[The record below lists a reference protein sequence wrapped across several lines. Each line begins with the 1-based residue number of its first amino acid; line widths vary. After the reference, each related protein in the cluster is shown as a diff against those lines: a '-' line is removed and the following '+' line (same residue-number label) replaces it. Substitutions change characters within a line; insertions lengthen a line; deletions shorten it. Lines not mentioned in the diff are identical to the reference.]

1 MPVRLKMTN
10 CASTTDV
17 IVMQGVDKA
26 LYPLF
31 RRHDL
36 PQGILAEFNAD
47 RSGALVGGL
56 MASRYGWRLG
66 DHVTLARLGDISFTV
81 RGIIPARGGADDL
94 VIVVDRSYLQEVDG
108 QLGVSHH
115 VLVKLKPDADPTAVS
130 RAIEGLPLTVDV
142 HAKPERAALA
152 AALAQLAD
160 LVPVGLWVVSIILV
174 VILLGMGNAM
184 TIATRDRTQEFGVMR
199 TLGFPRGSI
208 LWLVLGEGV
217 LVALGGAVI
226 GALGVQL
233 LIASGAITTVY
244 SCGLPLV
251 MSMGSSEWLL
261 SVGLV
266 AMTGALATVLPAL
279 NAMRLDVVTALGVR
293 E

>member
-17 IVMQGVDKA
+17 IVMQGVDKDI
-26 LYPLF
+26 YPLF
-31 RRHDL
+31 RNHDL
-36 PQGILAEFNAD
+36 PAGILADFRAD

-56 MASRYGWRLG
+56 MANRYGWRIG
-66 DHVTLARLGDISFTV
+66 NAVTLAQLGGISFTV

-94 VIVVDRSYLQEVDG
+94 VIVVDRSYLQEVDE

-115 VLVKLKPDADPTAVS
+115 VLVKMKSGADPAAVS
-130 RAIEGLPLTVDV
+130 RAIEALPLTVDV
-142 HAKPERAALA
+142 QAKPERAALA

-174 VILLGMGNAM
+174 VILLGMGNTM

-199 TLGFPRGSI
+199 TLGFPRGAI

-217 LVALGGAVI
+217 LVALCGAFT
-226 GALGVQL
+226 GALAVQM

-244 SCGLPLV
+244 TCGLPLV
-251 MSMGSSEWLL
+251 ISMGINEWLIA
-261 SVGLV
+261 VGLV
-266 AMTGALATVLPAL
+266 SLAGVLATVAPAL